1 MFIYIYIGI
10 GNKNNKNRFES
21 YYIFE
26 FIDITRIDR
35 DDHGFSDSLTLVY
48 NIA

>member
-1 MFIYIYIGI
+1 MFIYIGI

-21 YYIFE
+21 YIFE

-35 DDHGFSDSLTLVY
+35 DHGFSDSLTLVY